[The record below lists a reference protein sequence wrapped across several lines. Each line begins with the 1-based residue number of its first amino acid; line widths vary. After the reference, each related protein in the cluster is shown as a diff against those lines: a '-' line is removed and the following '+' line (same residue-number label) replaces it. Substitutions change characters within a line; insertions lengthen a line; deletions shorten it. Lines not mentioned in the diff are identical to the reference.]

1 MMSDGANAQI
11 EDSVSGEMSDVENEE
26 MTNNTN
32 VQITDKFNTLLEDES
47 HKILMTI
54 PLESCHVNRSRH
66 LVIVSAPATKVA
78 EDIR

>member
-11 EDSVSGEMSDVENEE
+11 EDSVSGEMTDAENEE

-32 VQITDKFNTLLEDES
+32 VQITNKLNTLLQDES

-66 LVIVSAPATKVA
+66 LVIVSAPTTKVT
-78 EDIR
+78 EDTG